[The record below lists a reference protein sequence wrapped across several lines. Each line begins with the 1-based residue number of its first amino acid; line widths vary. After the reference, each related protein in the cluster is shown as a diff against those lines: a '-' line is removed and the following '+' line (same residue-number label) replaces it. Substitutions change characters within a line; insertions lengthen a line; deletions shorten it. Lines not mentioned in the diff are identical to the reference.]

1 MRDSKQVVYRGLV
14 KVASYQAPLLPEGSF
29 ETVKLIQERV
39 RECETKGVS
48 VLCCPEA
55 ILGGLADYSE
65 NPARIAIRTDGSQL
79 ESVLAPLAS
88 DTVTVIVGFTELGLD
103 GALYNA
109 AAVFHRRQIAGLYRK
124 IYPALRRSLYKAG
137 CETPVFRAN
146 GLTFGI
152 VICNDSNYPL
162 AGQMVEAG
170 ATAFFIPTNNGL
182 PNARTSKEV
191 KAAARSADVRLATE
205 NQCWAIRADVAGRN
219 GILTGFGCSEI
230 VDPHGN
236 IVREAQ
242 LGQPDL
248 LVADIDV

>member
-1 MRDSKQVVYRGLV
+1 V
-14 KVASYQAPLLPEGSF
+14 KVAAYQAPLLREGSF
-29 ETVKLIQERV
+29 EAVKLIEERV

-55 ILGGLADYSE
+55 ILGGLADYTE
-65 NPARIAIRTDGSQL
+65 NLSQIAIRTDGSQL
-79 ESVLAPLAS
+79 ESILAPLAS
-88 DTVTVIVGFTELGLD
+88 ETVTVIAGFTELGLD
-103 GALYNA
+103 GTLYNT
-109 AAVFHRRQIAGLYRK
+109 AAVFQYGQVAGLYRK
-124 IYPALRRSLYKAG
+124 IHPALRRSVYRAG
-137 CETPVFRAN
+137 AETPIFRAN

-162 AGQMVEAG
+162 ARRMADAG

-182 PNARTSKEV
+182 PDARASQEIR
-191 KAAARSADVRLATE
+191 AAVRSADVTLATE

-236 IVREAQ
+236 IVREAR

-248 LVADIDV
+248 LVADIEI